1 MTAAGALHARDV
13 HGHFDVP
20 PQLGS
25 GGKQVV
31 MCNVPQR
38 FRCWRRAGT
47 RRAVLKPN

>member
-1 MTAAGALHARDV
+1 MTGAGTLRARDV
-13 HGHFDVP
+13 QGHFDVP

-31 MCNVPQR
+31 MCNVTQG

-47 RRAVLKPN
+47 R